1 MTFMKSLSAAT
12 KTFVAVTFVVGV
24 TLVSTAMAAPPGTP
38 YNLGETLQPT
48 CAPGSANCTVVTPA
62 ASGANS
68 DITSLSGLTTPL
80 SMPQGGT
87 GLGTIPANRLIY
99 SSALDTFSALGLD
112 PMLSFSGGNLILTDD
127 ALTEAKLDV
136 NNAPS
141 DGAFLKWN
149 NATTEFIWG
158 AELDPVWLAAEP
170 NYANLGQAETI
181 TADWDN
187 TANPWAANEL
197 VSTVMIAG
205 ENVSLLANDASY
217 ITNAGETDQVWVAAE
232 PNYANL
238 GQAETITGNWDNTA
252 NPWAANELVSTV
264 MIAGENVSLLANDA
278 GYLTAET
285 DPVAG
290 AINGIIAADGA
301 GNFSAVTDNSAN
313 WNTAFGWGN
322 HAAAGYAM
330 YNNPLDTYVFTIA
343 GSLAGLQSVSA
354 GGASID
360 IINALG
366 NPILTSHDGGG
377 ANPYN
382 GALEVGLLPALGGNP
397 VCYVP
402 SPAGGGAGLMLTDC
416 GGMVETDP
424 IVGAVNGIVLADG
437 AGNISATANNS
448 ANWDTAFGWGNH
460 ASAGYLTAANNLSD
474 VANAATARTNLGLGS
489 GDSVNFTDVTVSGF
503 VSIGTSATAP
513 VGPQAGSMYLDT
525 TPTPAAL
532 CIYDGSAWVDIS
544 TNASPGNCA

>member
-1 MTFMKSLSAAT
+1 MTFMKSLSTAT
-12 KTFVAVTFVVGV
+12 KVFVAAMFVAGV
-24 TLVSTAMAAPPGTP
+24 SLVSTAMAAPPGSP

-68 DITSLSGLTTPL
+68 DITSLSGLTTAL

-87 GLGTIPANRLIY
+87 GLSTIPADRLIY
-99 SSALDTFSALGLD
+99 SSALDTFSPLGLD
-112 PMLSFSGGNLILTDD
+112 AMLSFSGGNLILTDD

-205 ENVSLLANDASY
+205 ENVSLLANDAGYLTSY
-217 ITNAGETDQVWVAAE
+217 TETDPIYGAAPAASITNAGS
-232 PNYANL
+232 
-238 GQAETITGNWDNTA
+238 G
-252 NPWAANELVSTV
+252 LV
-264 MIAGENVSLLANDA
+264 
-278 GYLTAET
+278 
-285 DPVAG
+285 
-290 AINGIIAADGA
+290 
-301 GNFSAVTDNSAN
+301 VTTTERSN

-322 HAAAGYAM
+322 HATAGYLTDGDF
-330 YNNPLDTYVFTIA
+330 P
-343 GSLAGLQSVSA
+343 SA
-354 GGASID
+354 GVMTTDGSGNYSIVT
-360 IINALG
+360 G
-366 NPILTSHDGGG
+366 PF
-377 ANPYN
+377 
-382 GALEVGLLPALGGNP
+382 
-397 VCYVP
+397 
-402 SPAGGGAGLMLTDC
+402 
-416 GGMVETDP
+416 
-424 IVGAVNGIVLADG
+424 VLADG
-437 AGNISATANNS
+437 TQDLTSDWTIASNSITLTAGTLTAATITDGTFSVNGGAVTG
-448 ANWDTAFGWGNH
+448 ATGNV
-460 ASAGYLTAANNLSD
+460 SMWTNDAGYLTSYTETDPNALKITSNLSD
-474 VANAATARTNLGLGS
+474 LNNAATARTNLGLGS
-489 GDSVNFTDVTVSGF
+489 GDSVSFTDVTVSGL
-503 VSIGTSATAP
+503 VSIQTSATAP
-513 VGPQAGSMYLDT
+513 GSPIAGSMYLDT
-525 TPTPAAL
+525 SPTPAAL